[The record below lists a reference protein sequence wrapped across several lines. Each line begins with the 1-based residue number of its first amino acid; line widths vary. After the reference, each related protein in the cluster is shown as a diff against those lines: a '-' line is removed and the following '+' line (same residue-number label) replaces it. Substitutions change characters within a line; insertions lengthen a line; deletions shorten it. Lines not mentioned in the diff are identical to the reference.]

1 MNFFGGK
8 KQRAQ
13 STDPNLGSAIR
24 APRSDGA
31 HHDLNKLLSSSDL
44 NVAEIISSSKT
55 SPVENEKPAA
65 HVEDTGKIALSRSD
79 GANHCLIN
87 IIKGI
92 SDSNG
97 QTMQRDSL
105 SSMKDAGIISAPHAL
120 SMSAITSMRYNGNI
134 YPPFARIV
142 HMSDTSNFLT
152 ASYPTTFLPKGDILV
167 HSGNFTVYGA
177 KREFEQ
183 FNAWLGSVSSEYSFR
198 IVVLG
203 CRDVKEFGN
212 QWDEMKHLLSN
223 ATHVL
228 CHESAVVLGI
238 RFYGCP
244 WHWGHH
250 KNYKVRAGAP
260 ASTSGRFDE
269 IPENTQ
275 VLISHGAAAGVLD
288 TSNLPGA
295 KELGEGI
302 RRSKPALHL
311 HGHSKGAHGV
321 VQAFARYPLV
331 VNSALCD
338 ADSKVMYACPHV
350 IKATQTAGSESG
362 ALAGAVSWHFD
373 IDALVV

>member
-8 KQRAQ
+8 KQRSQ
-13 STDPNLGSAIR
+13 STDPNQGSNIR
-24 APRSDGA
+24 AARSDGE
-31 HHDLNKLLSSSDL
+31 HHDLNKLLASTDL
-44 NVAEIISSSKT
+44 TSVINSSKE
-55 SPVENEKPAA
+55 SAVEKPVTET
-65 HVEDTGKIALSRSD
+65 HEVDTGKIALTRSD
-79 GANHCLIN
+79 GVNHCIIN

-97 QTMQRDSL
+97 QTMQRTSMTSLNDSNV
-105 SSMKDAGIISAPHAL
+105 ISAPHAL
-120 SMSAITSMRYNGNI
+120 SMSAISSMRTHGNFF
-134 YPPFARIV
+134 PVSARIV

-152 ASYPTTFLPKGDILV
+152 ASNPTTFLPKGDILV

-183 FNAWLGSVSSEYSFR
+183 FNTWLGTVTSDYTFR

-212 QWDEMKHLLSN
+212 QWDVMKRLLSN

-228 CHESAVVLGI
+228 CHEPAVVLGI
-238 RFYGCP
+238 RFYGAP

-250 KNYKVRAGAP
+250 KNYKVRVGAP
-260 ASTSGRFDE
+260 SSTSGRFDE

-275 VLISHGAAAGVLD
+275 VLITHGAAANVLD
-288 TSNLPGA
+288 TSTLPGS
-295 KELGEGI
+295 KELSEGI
-302 RRSKPALHL
+302 KRSKPALHL

-321 VQAFARYPLV
+321 VPAFARYPLV

-338 ADSKVMYACPHV
+338 PDSKVMYACAHV
-350 IKATQTAGSESG
+350 VKATQTASTEV
-362 ALAGAVSWHFD
+362 AVPIAGAVSWHFD
-373 IDALVV
+373 IDSLVT